1 MENHMSVMMD
11 TCKTEENHV
20 TMWIYFIFQVIIFVH
35 KDTDVVKTQ
44 NAETGTQELLVNA
57 KVVMSLSKGIL
68 PTVKVNNVF
77 CKVA

>member
-1 MENHMSVMMD
+1 M
-11 TCKTEENHV
+11 
-20 TMWIYFIFQVIIFVH
+20 H